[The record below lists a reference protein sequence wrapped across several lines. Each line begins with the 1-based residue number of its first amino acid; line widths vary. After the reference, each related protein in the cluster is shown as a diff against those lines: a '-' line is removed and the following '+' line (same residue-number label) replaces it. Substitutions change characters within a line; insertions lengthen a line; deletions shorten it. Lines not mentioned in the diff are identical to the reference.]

1 MSNQTEQEIEMLTF
15 RIRKHRDGTFN
26 VDGLPFDSE
35 AQAANMCIR
44 MAQDLE
50 QPYRIIYP
58 S

>member
-1 MSNQTEQEIEMLTF
+1 MLTF
-15 RIRKHRDGTFN
+15 RIQKHRDGTFD